1 MMSKEASL
9 SQDLAVLQDLA
20 AQVLAVGLL
29 MHDIEIKPLN

>member
-9 SQDLAVLQDLA
+9 SQDLA